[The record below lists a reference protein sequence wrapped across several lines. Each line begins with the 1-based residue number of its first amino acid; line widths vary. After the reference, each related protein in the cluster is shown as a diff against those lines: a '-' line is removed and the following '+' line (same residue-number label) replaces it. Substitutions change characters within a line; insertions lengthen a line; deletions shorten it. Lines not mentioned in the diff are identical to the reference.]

1 MQDMTI
7 KQIAELCRV
16 DERTVQRWVVQ
27 ASDKMSGLSDKMSEA
42 LRTKKPARFTLP
54 ETMAIIRASG
64 RSTLADLLQENAQRS
79 QPAITDTV
87 RELIPVITAAVTAA
101 MTPLIRA
108 LQQPLTPARMHQ
120 GILAL
125 PASTPDGEYYTIKA
139 YGSMHGV
146 RVNNTSAVMLGRE
159 ASRLSRERNI
169 EIRKVP
175 HEEWGEINSYHI
187 SVLKEVF
194 TV

>member
-7 KQIAELCRV
+7 KQIAEICQV
-16 DERTVQRWVVQ
+16 AERTIRDWVAK
-27 ASDKMSGLSDKMSEA
+27 ASAKSADLSVKSAEVK
-42 LRTKKPARFTLP
+42 TGVGYKFTLP
-54 ETMAIIRASG
+54 ETLAIIRAGG

-79 QPAITDTV
+79 QPAITDTI
-87 RELIPVITAAVTAA
+87 RELIPVITATVTAA
-101 MTPLIRA
+101 MTPLIQK
-108 LQQPLTPARMHQ
+108 LQTLGPPTRYRQAT
-120 GILAL
+120 LAL
-125 PASTPDGEYYTIKA
+125 PAATPGSEYYTIKA